1 MYLQFSLLFA
11 GKTSSL
17 SCEKLGKVL
26 ENQSPQ
32 GGDPGGVTLAWL
44 SHSLASQGTRV
55 NPPSSEPEFTFQ
67 SGAATNPGRKGLC
80 QHPQSSS
87 SPRKV
92 SWHITPTTPKSSTCS
107 VQSFPL
113 QSPNHSCF
121 PFQQPHCNTPKP
133 GTSRPSQAVP
143 VELAFSVSC
152 FHFAVPNK
160 SFFLYV
166 VSKVATL
173 FLCASA
179 MKLELSK

>member
-1 MYLQFSLLFA
+1 M
-11 GKTSSL
+11 
-17 SCEKLGKVL
+17 
-26 ENQSPQ
+26 
-32 GGDPGGVTLAWL
+32 PGSATAWL
-44 SHSLASQGTRV
+44 PREPESTHLPVNQNPLFSQGQLQILEEKDCA
-55 NPPSSEPEFTFQ
+55 N
-67 SGAATNPGRKGLC
+67 N
-80 QHPQSSS
+80 PQSSS

-121 PFQQPHCNTPKP
+121 PFQQTHCNTPKP

-166 VSKVATL
+166 FSKVATL